1 MKFFPLQID
10 PRNNFLF
17 DILSYDIPYFFS
29 ELDFQFGFDWT
40 SIVKNFPKE
49 YNVGKDLKNKIDPT
63 TWGAETKIQKLLEPF
78 KSYSEWERFYFKVTE
93 FIIDY
98 DSNHDYGNYVGLG
111 ISLTSQIA
119 VTYGLKEYGNT
130 QVQMMKELGRSKTN
144 VPMVSTDGMNL
155 YISGEY
161 NVYLHTD
168 WGDSISNLNDIF
180 FKFILIDQQYSYLFD
195 NVAMID
201 YSDLS
206 SEKKQLYNK
215 LKKLN
220 TNNKEDFVQ
229 FLNLLDSLDDEELNG
244 AFLQILTEEFDDLQ
258 EGTFFYNP
266 KEIDDFL
273 QSNNRTLLV
282 DANTFLL
289 MDK

>member
-1 MKFFPLQID
+1 MNFFPLQID

-17 DILSYDIPYFFS
+17 DIIPNDIPYFFS
-29 ELDFQFGFDWT
+29 ELDFEYGFDWT

-49 YNVGKDLKNKIDPT
+49 YNVGKDLKKKIDPT
-63 TWGAETKIQKLLEPF
+63 KSGAGEKIQKLLEPF
-78 KSYSEWERFYFKVTE
+78 KSYSEWESFYFKVTE
-93 FIIDY
+93 FVIDY
-98 DSNHDYGNYVGLG
+98 DSNHGYQNSKSVG

-119 VTYGLKEYGNT
+119 VTYGLNEYGNT
-130 QVQMMKELGRSKTN
+130 QVQMMKELGRGKTN

-168 WGDSISNLNDIF
+168 WGDSISMITDIF

-206 SEKKQLYNK
+206 SENKQLYNK

-220 TNNKEDFVQ
+220 TNNEEDFVQ
-229 FLNLLDSLDDEELNG
+229 FLVLLDTLDDEELNG
-244 AFLQILTEEFDDLQ
+244 AFLQILSEEFDDLQ

-266 KEIDDFL
+266 KYINDFFEI
-273 QSNNRTLLV
+273 NRTLCV
-282 DANTFLL
+282 QAKTFLL
-289 MDK
+289 MDE

>member
-1 MKFFPLQID
+1 
-10 PRNNFLF
+10 
-17 DILSYDIPYFFS
+17 
-29 ELDFQFGFDWT
+29 
-40 SIVKNFPKE
+40 
-49 YNVGKDLKNKIDPT
+49 
-63 TWGAETKIQKLLEPF
+63 
-78 KSYSEWERFYFKVTE
+78 E
-93 FIIDY
+93 FVIDY
-98 DSNHDYGNYVGLG
+98 DSNHEYENSERLG

-119 VTYGLKEYGNT
+119 VTYGLREYGKP
-130 QVQMMKELGRSKTN
+130 QVQMMKELGRGKTN

-168 WGDSISNLNDIF
+168 WGDSISNLSDIF

-206 SEKKQLYNK
+206 SENKQLYNK

-229 FLNLLDSLDDEELNG
+229 FLVLLDTLDDEELNG

-266 KEIDDFL
+266 NYIDDFFEI
-273 QSNNRTLLV
+273 NRTLLV
-282 DANTFLL
+282 DANTYLL
-289 MDK
+289 MDE